1 MKIIFVAPVG
11 HPSAESIG
19 ALSAAHVATPRALEN
34 LLNVIL
40 CSN

>member
-19 ALSAAHVATPRALEN
+19 AAHVATPRALEN
-34 LLNVIL
+34 LLDVIL